1 MVNRDYA
8 ILLFKDEKEKILPET
23 FMKIF
28 FENQKKT
35 KFKFNENEYFIV
47 KNRDSQWIIFM
58 GGGKIKEFSA
68 FKLREIYQ
76 KLNKIAETLKIKKI
90 TLLNNTLR
98 KISFDY
104 KFEIGLMNSLLNYK
118 FTKKSKKD
126 GKKSFKMEINGI
138 PKESE
143 VYGEAIN
150 FTRSLI
156 NGSAENINPESMEK
170 IVYDNFSSENFKIK
184 TIKGTE
190 LEKRGFGGIIA
201 VGKGGGKPPR
211 LINIEYKH
219 KKAEKTVSLVG
230 KTVTFDSGGLNVK
243 PYKAMEDMKIDM
255 SGGAVVLGILKLANE
270 LNLPINIK
278 GYIPTVENMPGPVSY
293 KQGDFVKIYNGK
305 TVEIKHTDAEGRLII
320 ADALSLAAEEKTELI
335 MDFATLTGA
344 AISALGTKIAAILGN
359 NNSYIKKLMKIGWE
373 NLEPLWQL
381 PMPEFY
387 EKDIE
392 SDIADLK
399 NTGYGEGGGTLKAAM
414 FLREF
419 IKGKKW
425 IHIDI
430 AGPSFFEKGDFFGL
444 KKATGFGVRTII
456 DFLKQF

>member
-1 MVNRDYA
+1 MKNRDYA
-8 ILLFKDEKEKILPET
+8 IILFKDDKEKNLPDD
-23 FMKIF
+23 FMKLF
-28 FENQKKT
+28 SENRKKG

-47 KNRDSQWIIFM
+47 RNHDSQWIIFL
-58 GGGKIKEFSA
+58 GGGRIKEFSA
-68 FKLREIYQ
+68 FKLREIYL

-90 TLLNNTLR
+90 TLLNRTL
-98 KISFDY
+98 KKLGFDY
-104 KFEIGLMNSLLNYK
+104 KFEIGLMNSLFNYR
-118 FTKKSKKD
+118 FIKKSKKERD
-126 GKKSFKMEINGI
+126 KGFKIEINGI

-143 VYGEAIN
+143 IYGEAIN

-156 NGSAENINPESMEK
+156 NGSAEEINPETMEK
-170 IVYDNFSSENFKIK
+170 TVYDNFDSNNFKINI
-184 TIKGTE
+184 IKGEE

-201 VGKGGGKPPR
+201 VGKGGGKSPR
-211 LINIEYKH
+211 LINIEYNH
-219 KKAEKTVSLVG
+219 KKAVKTVSLVG
-230 KTVTFDSGGLNVK
+230 KAVTFDSGGLNVK

-255 SGGAVVLGILKLANE
+255 SGGSVVLGILKLANE
-270 LNLPINIK
+270 LNLPINLK
-278 GYIPTVENMPGPVSY
+278 GYIPTVENMPGPLSY

-305 TVEIKHTDAEGRLII
+305 TVEIKHTDAEGRLIL
-320 ADALSLAAEEKTELI
+320 ADALSLAAEENTDLI

-359 NNSYIKKLMKIGWE
+359 NDTLIKKIVKQGWN

-414 FLREF
+414 FLEQF
-419 IKGKKW
+419 VNGKNW
-425 IHIDI
+425 IHLDI
-430 AGPSFFEKGDFFGL
+430 AGPSFFETGDFFGL
-444 KKATGFGVRTII
+444 KKATGFGVRTTM
-456 DFLKQF
+456 DFLKYL

>member
-28 FENQKKT
+28 FENRKKT

-118 FTKKSKKD
+118 FTKKSKKN

-138 PKESE
+138 PNESE

-170 IVYDNFSSENFKIK
+170 IVYDNF
-184 TIKGTE
+184 
-190 LEKRGFGGIIA
+190 RQC
-201 VGKGGGKPPR
+201 
-211 LINIEYKH
+211 H
-219 KKAEKTVSLVG
+219 KNK
-230 KTVTFDSGGLNVK
+230 N
-243 PYKAMEDMKIDM
+243 P
-255 SGGAVVLGILKLANE
+255 
-270 LNLPINIK
+270 
-278 GYIPTVENMPGPVSY
+278 GYPQNTA
-293 KQGDFVKIYNGK
+293 Q
-305 TVEIKHTDAEGRLII
+305 
-320 ADALSLAAEEKTELI
+320 
-335 MDFATLTGA
+335 
-344 AISALGTKIAAILGN
+344 SA
-359 NNSYIKKLMKIGWE
+359 
-373 NLEPLWQL
+373 
-381 PMPEFY
+381 
-387 EKDIE
+387 
-392 SDIADLK
+392 
-399 NTGYGEGGGTLKAAM
+399 
-414 FLREF
+414 
-419 IKGKKW
+419 
-425 IHIDI
+425 
-430 AGPSFFEKGDFFGL
+430 
-444 KKATGFGVRTII
+444 
-456 DFLKQF
+456 